1 MFPLFQ
7 FTGVLVYCEDVPVNE
22 EETEPVVVPLTLTV
36 PAVPVNEGVTLNSVP
51 ENEPEIAT
59 FVPVNVGVA
68 ANAAVALVI
77 ALPEEVLT
85 LNVNV
90 SLAKDAFKDEPVRN
104 ELVEG
109 VTVTFGLD
117 TEPAGV

>member
-7 FTGVLVYCEDVPVNE
+7 FTGVLVCDCAPVNE
-22 EETEPVVVPLTLTV
+22 EETEPVVVPVTLTV
-36 PAVPVNEGVTLNSVP
+36 PEVPVNVGVTLNSVP
-51 ENEPEIAT
+51 ENEPEIFT
-59 FVPVNVGVA
+59 FVPVNVGAPSNIA
-68 ANAAVALVI
+68 ATLVRAL
-77 ALPEEVLT
+77 LEEVST
-85 LNVNV
+85 LKVNV

-117 TEPAGV
+117 IEPAGV

>member
-1 MFPLFQ
+1 M
-7 FTGVLVYCEDVPVNE
+7 NE

-36 PAVPVNEGVTLNSVP
+36 PVVPVNEGVTLNSVP

-68 ANAAVALVI
+68 SNAAVALVI

>member
-1 MFPLFQ
+1 M
-7 FTGVLVYCEDVPVNE
+7 NE

-59 FVPVNVGVA
+59 FVPVNVGVD

-77 ALPEEVLT
+77 ASSSEVST
-85 LNVNV
+85 LKVNV
-90 SLAKDAFKDEPVRN
+90 SLAKDAFKDEPIRN
-104 ELVEG
+104 ERVEG

-117 TEPAGV
+117 IEPAGV

>member
-1 MFPLFQ
+1 M
-7 FTGVLVYCEDVPVNE
+7 LVCDCVPVNE

-77 ALPEEVLT
+77 ALPEEVST
-85 LNVNV
+85 LKVNV

-117 TEPAGV
+117 IEPAGV

>member
-1 MFPLFQ
+1 M
-7 FTGVLVYCEDVPVNE
+7 NE

-59 FVPVNVGVA
+59 FVPVNVGVD

-85 LNVNV
+85 LKVNV